1 MSNEFKPTQA
11 SDDDRSQTELDLLE
25 ALLATDDT
33 TYPWN
38 PTDLESEEY
47 FIEQERQFALEDWS
61 ESEITA
67 RSDAFFSKLEQ
78 IWSETVGFEST
89 DIDNL
94 QANLQQRAASIPQ
107 GWLQAIAHQAYHV
120 LAEQKSM
127 TDKLVQCVK
136 DLLPNWAE
144 DDLQVLA
151 RPFAYTMRSVD
162 TIPNTPEIESVLG
175 NTQRQEWAALSEI
188 EQARA
193 SLAIARYALAQ
204 LQKEGLEVR
213 E

>member
-1 MSNEFKPTQA
+1 MTNEFKHTQA
-11 SDDDRSQTELDLLE
+11 SDDDTQTELELLE

-47 FIEQERQFALEDWS
+47 FVELEQQFPLEDWS
-61 ESEITA
+61 ESEIAA

-78 IWSETVGFEST
+78 IWSETLGFEST
-89 DIDNL
+89 EIYNL

-107 GWLQAIAHQAYHV
+107 TWLQAIAHKAYHV
-120 LAEQKSM
+120 LADQKSM
-127 TDKLVQCVK
+127 ADKLVQCVK

-144 DDLQVLA
+144 DDLQILA

-162 TIPNTPEIESVLG
+162 TIPNTPEIESMLS
-175 NTQRQEWAALSEI
+175 NTTSREWTALSEI

-213 E
+213 D

>member
-1 MSNEFKPTQA
+1 MSNEFKHTQA
-11 SDDDRSQTELDLLE
+11 SDDDRSQTELELLE

-47 FIEQERQFALEDWS
+47 FNEYSQQFGLEDWS

-67 RSDAFFSKLEQ
+67 RSDIFFSKLEQ
-78 IWSETVGFEST
+78 IWSQTVGLEST
-89 DIDNL
+89 DIYNL
-94 QANLQQRAASIPQ
+94 QAKLEQLAASIPQ
-107 GWLQAIAHQAYHV
+107 DWLQAIAHKAYHV
-120 LAEQKSM
+120 LADQKSI

-144 DDLQVLA
+144 DDLQILA
-151 RPFAYTMRSVD
+151 RPFAYTMRGVD
-162 TIPNTPEIESVLG
+162 TIPNTPEIESALSST
-175 NTQRQEWAALSEI
+175 NRQEWAGLSEI

-204 LQKEGLEVR
+204 LQKQGLEVR